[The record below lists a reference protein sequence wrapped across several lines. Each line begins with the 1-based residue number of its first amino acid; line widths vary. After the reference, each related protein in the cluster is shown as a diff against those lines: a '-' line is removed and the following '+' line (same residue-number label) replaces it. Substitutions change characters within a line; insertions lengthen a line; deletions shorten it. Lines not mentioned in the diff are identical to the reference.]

1 MRPRE
6 VFTSRGFST
15 NWPRALQKEPA
26 WGGSMRVFLSWS
38 GERSKAV
45 AQALKDWLPLCIQ
58 SLDPWMSSADI
69 DKGARWFEEIETA
82 LESAQG
88 QGIFC
93 VTPENTASPWLN
105 FEAGVVASKGGK
117 GRLYVLL
124 VGIDPVDLKPPLNLF
139 QVTTTTKE
147 EVHKLLQ
154 SLNKQCEKPVV
165 DRILERTFEANWAD
179 LASAIEAAIASK
191 PMPAIHAR
199 SLPDAI
205 AELVGITRRMER
217 TLAEQGSNIR
227 RLTAQRGRERPD
239 SGTVA
244 SSPSM
249 AATIEAI
256 RRRGNIFDNVRSIA
270 DLDKGLLSTE
280 GEGESSDSSSGSS

>member
-1 MRPRE
+1 
-6 VFTSRGFST
+6 
-15 NWPRALQKEPA
+15 
-26 WGGSMRVFLSWS
+26 MRVFLSWS